1 MVLLVLK
8 CHKNVDCPFTS
19 QMRTFS
25 DLEKNKAPYLSS
37 SCNFYSTLA
46 AQLEASGHAFDLF
59 CAGFE
64 ECGAMEMQC
73 MVDKTGGLLCVVEE
87 YTLESFQTVGSL
99 QVIGFHF
106 KCLSL
111 CVL

>member
-1 MVLLVLK
+1 
-8 CHKNVDCPFTS
+8 
-19 QMRTFS
+19 MRTFS

-73 MVDKTGGLLCVVEE
+73 MVNKTGGLLCVVEE